1 VDVVDPKNMEE
12 FRTILEKRVNEDAFS
27 VIISRHP
34 CKLLRR

>member
-1 VDVVDPKNMEE
+1 VDPKNMKE
-12 FRTILEKRVNEDAFS
+12 FQTTLEKRVKEDALS